1 MSIKESKSFISNNEK
16 SNIVTEVSSPSNV
29 NKKASLQQ
37 ETYNTQQTD
46 RTAEKPPTHVRYGT
60 YRETYD
66 QHSDKLNMIY
76 LHVVPS
82 ALEFESMIRHAA
94 SKQMEEEAKA

>member
-1 MSIKESKSFISNNEK
+1 MSIKESKSFASNNEK

-46 RTAEKPPTHVRYGT
+46 RTAEKPTHVRYGT

-66 QHSDKLNMIY
+66 QYSDKLNMMY
-76 LHVVPS
+76 FHVVPS
-82 ALEFESMIRHAA
+82 FLEFESMIRHAA